1 MEVGGE
7 KKKKKVC
14 VWGCEGLI
22 CEIRLKLEN
31 KKIRDSEVSHAIEE
45 WFQKM
50 KMEEALAAVTTSW
63 LSLWFQ
69 GTQAWLSPVKTHV
82 CNAFQI

>member
-1 MEVGGE
+1 MNELKSLSLVKVIATVGMYGSWWGK

-45 WFQKM
+45 
-50 KMEEALAAVTTSW
+50 
-63 LSLWFQ
+63 
-69 GTQAWLSPVKTHV
+69 
-82 CNAFQI
+82 